1 MSGKSIV
8 KIVLDIVMAVLYI
21 ALLFAYGTGL
31 VFHEIAGLLLM
42 ALFALHLGLNW
53 KWVAGVAKRAA
64 NGEVKRKS
72 VLMGLLAAGLLV
84 GVVTVGATGLMVSM
98 VVLPAAAYQPGIAA
112 LHKWSAWATAALMAV
127 HVLVHAKYL
136 AAAFKKLFTGSRR
149 AVVRGVVS
157 GSFAL
162 LVAAGAV
169 YRSVAVSAVGDVV
182 SGPVAVV
189 TADSDSA
196 GGTEE
201 ESTPVLPP
209 AEEAITNGDTAA
221 QGKKEEEEASVSSSA
236 PPAETAAVTLDD
248 YLGKLYCTACGKHCP
263 LSSPRCGR
271 SAAKIEQATVE
282 YNTLY
287 GQL

>member
-64 NGEVKRKS
+64 NGEVKRKF

-84 GVVTVGATGLMVSM
+84 GVVIVGVTGLMVST
-98 VVLPAAAYQPGIAA
+98 VVLPAAAYQPGITA
-112 LHKWSAWATAALMAV
+112 LHKWSAWATAALMAA

-136 AAAFKKLFTGSRR
+136 AVAFKKLFTGSRR
-149 AVVRGVVS
+149 AVVRGVLS
-157 GSFAL
+157 SSFAL
-162 LVAAGAV
+162 LMAAGII

-182 SGPVAVV
+182 SGPVAAV

-221 QGKKEEEEASVSSSA
+221 QGKKEEEETSVSSSA

-271 SAAKIEQATVE
+271 SAAQVEQATEE